1 MTRKF
6 FIYLILLFCS
16 LAANAKVRVYGYITD
31 ENKEPMAYVNISV
44 LGATDGTITNEK
56 GYYSI
61 EISKGD
67 TLEFS
72 YLGYLTQI
80 FELKQSQGTLQKNVR
95 MEQNSEELS
104 AVEVREFRRQ
114 TSSSESID
122 VSDIHLVTG
131 PSGGIENL
139 LTTFAGVNSNN
150 ELSTQ
155 YSVRGGS
162 YDENMVYV
170 NGIEIYR
177 PLLIRSGQQEGL
189 SFVNTDLVEGVSF
202 SSGGFD
208 AQYGDKM
215 SSVLDIKYKKPASFE
230 ASGAVSLLGASA
242 HVGASSKKFSQI
254 YGIRYKT
261 SRYLLG
267 SLDVNGEYDPNFVDF
282 QTYLSYT
289 PTDKFEL
296 SFLGNFSQNS
306 YRFIPEDRS
315 TSFGTMDDAKS
326 FTVYFDGKE
335 RDLFRTTF
343 GALTANYKLDNVK
356 LGLTASVFNTDERET
371 YDISGEYWLSE
382 LLATGDEGE
391 SLGIGSYHEHAR
403 NSLNA
408 TVASIA
414 HNGEWKKDNNKLSW
428 GVSAQYEDITDK
440 ISEWEM
446 RDSAGYSMPYNGE
459 NVNLYYNLKSDNQL
473 SSCRVMGFV
482 QDRYQYSFDKGTL
495 TATAGVRI
503 SHWNFNDETIVSPRA
518 SVSYMPDWK
527 ANWNFRF
534 ATGLYYQAPF
544 YKELRCTQTDEN
556 GNNIVYLNK
565 DIKSQQ
571 TIHFILGSDYYF
583 RVASRPFKLTMEA
596 YYKLAPRLT
605 PYQVDNVKVRYFSDL
620 ESKGY
625 TVGFDAKLFGEMLP
639 GSDSWIGFSL
649 MQSRED
655 VKGDKDA
662 KGNEVGYIS
671 RPSEQRYSVTL
682 FFQDYFPNNPK
693 YKVHLKFIW
702 ADGLPFGPPN
712 SERYEAIFRAPAY
725 RRVDIGASRLLTK
738 SQDKI
743 MEKKA
748 MKHIQNIWLTLEV
761 FNLLNLKNTNSYYWV
776 TDIYNHQYAVP
787 NYLTGRQFNVKLA
800 IDIK

>member
-1 MTRKF
+1 MRMRI
-6 FIYLILLFCS
+6 FIYVLLALLSF
-16 LAANAKVRVYGYITD
+16 AANAKVRVYGYITD
-31 ENKEPMAYVNISV
+31 GNREPMAYVNVSV
-44 LGATDGTITNEK
+44 LHRPVGTVTNDK
-56 GYYSI
+56 GYYDM
-61 EISKGD
+61 EVEKGD
-67 TLEFS
+67 TIEYS
-72 YLGYLTQI
+72 YVGYHTVSFVQ
-80 FELKQSQGTLQKNVR
+80 KQSQGVLQKNVR
-95 MEQNSEELS
+95 MEMNAEELS

-114 TSSSESID
+114 TSGSESID
-122 VSDIHLVTG
+122 VSDVRLMTG
-131 PSGGIENL
+131 VSGGIENL
-139 LTTFAGVNSNN
+139 LTTMAGVNSNN

-189 SFVNTDLVEGVSF
+189 SFVNTDLVESVSF

-215 SSVLDIKYKKPASFE
+215 SSVLDIKYKKPAAFE
-230 ASGAVSLLGASA
+230 ASAAVSLLGASA

-254 YGIRYKT
+254 YGVRYKT

-267 SLDVNGEYDPNFVDF
+267 SLDVNGEYDPNFIDF
-282 QTYLSYT
+282 QTFLNYT
-289 PTDKFEL
+289 PTERWEL

-306 YRFIPEDRS
+306 YRFTPEDRK
-315 TSFGTMDDAKS
+315 TSFGTMSEAKS
-326 FTVYFDGKE
+326 FTVYFDGRE
-335 RDLFRTTF
+335 RDLFRTAF
-343 GALTANYKLDNVK
+343 GALTADYKLDNMK

-382 LLATGDEGE
+382 LLVTGDEGE
-391 SLGIGSYHEHAR
+391 SLGIGRYHEHAR

-408 TVASIA
+408 TVAALS
-414 HNGEWKKDNNKLSW
+414 HHGKWSKENSRLSW
-428 GVSAQYEDITDK
+428 GLTFQHEDITDK
-440 ISEWEM
+440 IGEWEK
-446 RDSAGYSMPYNGE
+446 RDSAGYSMPHDPLQ
-459 NVNLYYNLKSDNQL
+459 VRMFYNLKSDNAL
-473 SSCRVMGFV
+473 SSNRFMGFV
-482 QDRYQYSFDKGTL
+482 QERYQYAFLKGTL
-495 TATAGVRI
+495 TATAGVRFNY
-503 SHWNFNDETIVSPRA
+503 WDFNDELTVSPRA
-518 SVSYMPDWK
+518 SVSFIPEWK
-527 ANWNFRF
+527 SDWNFRF

-544 YKELRCTQTDEN
+544 YKELRYEMPDEH
-556 GNNIVYLNK
+556 GNNFVHLNS

-571 TIHFILGSDYYF
+571 TVHFIFGTDYYF
-583 RVASRPFKLTMEA
+583 RVATRPFKLTMEA

-605 PYQVDNVKVRYFSDL
+605 PYLVDNVTVRYFSKE

-625 TVGFDAKLFGEMLP
+625 TMGFDAKLFGEMLP

-649 MQSRED
+649 MRSRED
-655 VKGDKDA
+655 VKGDVDA
-662 KGNEVGYIS
+662 NGNSVGYIS
-671 RPSEQRYSVTL
+671 RPSEQRYAVTL

-693 YKVHLKFIW
+693 YKVHLKFVW

-738 SQDKI
+738 SQDKF

-748 MKHIQNIWLTLEV
+748 MRHIQNIWLTLEV

-776 TDIYNHQYAVP
+776 SDVYGHQYAVP
-787 NYLTGRQFNVKLA
+787 NYLTGRQFNVKLM

>member
-1 MTRKF
+1 MRMRI
-6 FIYLILLFCS
+6 FIYVLLALLSF
-16 LAANAKVRVYGYITD
+16 AANAKVRVYGYITD
-31 ENKEPMAYVNISV
+31 GNREPMAYVNVSV
-44 LGATDGTITNEK
+44 LHRPVGTVTNDK
-56 GYYSI
+56 GYYDM
-61 EISKGD
+61 EVEKGD
-67 TLEFS
+67 TIEYS
-72 YLGYLTQI
+72 YVGYHTVSFVQ
-80 FELKQSQGTLQKNVR
+80 KQSQGVLQKNVR
-95 MEQNSEELS
+95 MEMNAEELS

-114 TSSSESID
+114 TSGSESID
-122 VSDIHLVTG
+122 VSDVRLMTG
-131 PSGGIENL
+131 VSGGIENL
-139 LTTFAGVNSNN
+139 LTTMAGVNSNN

-189 SFVNTDLVEGVSF
+189 SFVNTDLVESVSF

-215 SSVLDIKYKKPASFE
+215 SSVLDIKYKKPAAFE
-230 ASGAVSLLGASA
+230 ASAAVSLLGASA

-254 YGIRYKT
+254 YGVRYKT

-267 SLDVNGEYDPNFVDF
+267 SLDVNGEYDPNFIDF
-282 QTYLSYT
+282 QTFLNYT
-289 PTDKFEL
+289 PTERWEL

-306 YRFIPEDRS
+306 YRFTPEDRK
-315 TSFGTMDDAKS
+315 TSFGTMSEAKS
-326 FTVYFDGKE
+326 FTVYFDGRE
-335 RDLFRTTF
+335 RDLFRTAF
-343 GALTANYKLDNVK
+343 GALTADYKLDNMK

-382 LLATGDEGE
+382 LLVTGDEGE
-391 SLGIGSYHEHAR
+391 SLGIGRYHEHAR

-408 TVASIA
+408 TVAALS
-414 HNGEWKKDNNKLSW
+414 HHGEWRKENSRLSW
-428 GVSAQYEDITDK
+428 GLTFQHEDITDK
-440 ISEWEM
+440 IGEWEK
-446 RDSAGYSMPYNGE
+446 RDSAGYSMPHDPLQ
-459 NVNLYYNLKSDNQL
+459 VRMFYNLKSDNAL
-473 SSCRVMGFV
+473 SSNRFMGFV
-482 QDRYQYSFDKGTL
+482 QERYQYAFLKGTL
-495 TATAGVRI
+495 TATAGVRFNY
-503 SHWNFNDETIVSPRA
+503 WDFNDELTVSPRA
-518 SVSYMPDWK
+518 SVSFIPEWK
-527 ANWNFRF
+527 SDWNFRF

-544 YKELRCTQTDEN
+544 YKELRYEMPDEH
-556 GNNIVYLNK
+556 GNNFVHLNR

-571 TIHFILGSDYYF
+571 TVHFIFGTDYYF
-583 RVASRPFKLTMEA
+583 RVATRPFKLTMEA

-605 PYQVDNVKVRYFSDL
+605 PYQVDNVTVRYFSKE

-625 TVGFDAKLFGEMLP
+625 TMGFDAKLFGEMLP

-649 MQSRED
+649 MRSRED
-655 VKGDKDA
+655 VKGDVDA
-662 KGNEVGYIS
+662 NGNSVGYIS
-671 RPSEQRYSVTL
+671 RPSEQRYAVTL

-693 YKVHLKFIW
+693 YKVHLKFVW

-738 SQDKI
+738 SQDKF

-748 MKHIQNIWLTLEV
+748 MRHIQNIWLTLEV

-776 TDIYNHQYAVP
+776 SDVYGHQYAVP
-787 NYLTGRQFNVKLA
+787 NYLTGRQFNVKLM